1 MRGWERG
8 EEERLPP
15 GYRVDTTDA
24 AIEAL
29 KPAPIVD
36 GRLQGTGGASGAT
49 GYLIREASRFLFG
62 LLSNARRRDA

>member
-1 MRGWERG
+1 VRGWERG

-36 GRLQGTGGASGAT
+36 GRSQWRNRLPHKGGEPVFVWFAK
-49 GYLIREASRFLFG
+49 
-62 LLSNARRRDA
+62 